1 MAGEMLQLAK
11 TKIGQAIS
19 QGNIKDL
26 KMCLE
31 QGQDPLF
38 KDRKDNTYLHYV
50 CTMHRPHIIH
60 ILFTTPIDINAQ
72 NRHGNTPLHVTA
84 LQEECCHVADLMAA
98 GADPTV
104 RNKDGKTASEL
115 KTKNKFWQSIY
126 NKYQPGIFQAVSEH
140 DVERVVE
147 LLHCWSMVDSV
158 RNGQTLRQFAA
169 ALKFH
174 DIVFL
179 LDDHK
184 PTLDA
189 VYGVLEVNK
198 VKVKA
203 ALKKSKCNINFLNH
217 ASTRRHILQYAIRLH
232 DVDLVTLICNAGAD
246 VNLPVLVNSYYWGP
260 LYFEGINSK
269 LPAEIIWK
277 VLKSK
282 PDFSL
287 KDERGRNCMMFSLDK
302 TNGAMPLDVI
312 TYMLK
317 QGAYIAERDE
327 TGSNIRDV
335 ARFARRRDVV
345 NLIDKFYVKILRGS
359 DLETLRK
366 LSVDGYDSLLIQHN
380 YRDTYIYACG
390 NETDDVL
397 KFINWLPE
405 FQKNVILIHKQIRNS
420 NKSVVEKLLS
430 DPEKC
435 PDMLVNARDKGGRSS
450 LHLAV
455 LFENFDI
462 AKYLMSIPA
471 VDINVKD
478 CHLRSVY
485 HYACS
490 VPGAEGI
497 RLALI
502 QRGVDTQALDTSWKT
517 GEDYRGVTGQVPA
530 WVATCKTAKFSMAL
544 ELKCVDKYE
553 ELRRIV
559 KNKRKGLS
567 EFLDAIKY
575 FKAHPVVDFPKLL
588 VPLMPDYRDL
598 IFLALDYNKPDIAER
613 LADLGADLTQ
623 TEVYVIDFEPE
634 TETEDDESDVGSNG
648 RPPVSAEIE
657 MSPADRARY
666 LGLPSLAD
674 CMDRK
679 RAWQLREKEDSHP
692 TVMEQLN
699 HQFPSIF
706 VTQIF

>member
-19 QGNIKDL
+19 EGNIKGL
-26 KMCLE
+26 KKCLE

-60 ILFTTPIDINAQ
+60 ILFTTPIDINTQ

-84 LQEECCHVADLMAA
+84 LQNECCHVADLMAA
-98 GADPTV
+98 GADPSV
-104 RNKDGKTASEL
+104 RNKEGKTASEL
-115 KTKNKFWQSIY
+115 KTKNKYWQSIY
-126 NKYQPGIFQAVSEH
+126 NKYQPGIFQAVSDH
-140 DVERVVE
+140 NVERVLE
-147 LLHCWSMVDSV
+147 LLHCWSMVDSL

-189 VYGVLEVNK
+189 IYGVLEVNK

-203 ALKKSKCNINFLNH
+203 ALKKSKCNINYVNH
-217 ASTRRHILQYAIRLH
+217 ASTRRHILQYAISLH
-232 DVDLVTLICNAGAD
+232 DTDLVTLICNAGAD

-260 LYFEGINSK
+260 LYFEAINSN

-277 VLKSK
+277 VLKNK
-282 PDFSL
+282 ANFSL
-287 KDERGRNCMMFSLDK
+287 KDERGRNCMMFALDK

-312 TYMLK
+312 AYMLK

-327 TGSNIRDV
+327 TGSTVRDV

-345 NLIDKFYVKILRGS
+345 NLIDKFYVRILRES

-397 KFINWLPE
+397 KFTNWLPE
-405 FQKNVILIHKQIRNS
+405 FQKNVILIHKHIRNS
-420 NKSVVEKLLS
+420 DKSMVEKLLT
-430 DPEKC
+430 DTEKS

-462 AKYLMSIPA
+462 AKYLMSMPA
-471 VDINVKD
+471 IDINVKD

-502 QRGVDTQALDTSWKT
+502 QRGVDMEAVDTCWKT
-517 GEDYRGVTGQVPA
+517 GEDYRSVKGEVPA
-530 WVATCKTAKFSMAL
+530 WVATCRMAKFSMAL
-544 ELKCVDKYE
+544 ELQCVDKYE

-559 KNKRKGLS
+559 KNKRKGLT
-567 EFLDAIKY
+567 EFTDAMKH

-588 VPLMPDYRDL
+588 APLMPDYKDL
-598 IFLALDYNKPDIAER
+598 IFLALEHNKPEIAER
-613 LADLGADLTQ
+613 LANLGADLTQ

-634 TETEDDESDVGSNG
+634 TESEDDESNVGSNG
-648 RPPVSAEIE
+648 RPPVSAEIV
-657 MSPADRARY
+657 MTPADRARF
-666 LGLPSLAD
+666 LGLSSLAERLD
-674 CMDRK
+674 KK
-679 RAWQLREKEDSHP
+679 REWQLRDKGNSHP
-692 TVMEQLN
+692 TVIEQLN
-699 HQFPSIF
+699 QQFPSIF
-706 VTQIF
+706 VTQMF